1 MSLLIYPDGT
11 NSMGGYGTNIPKGRS
26 LICPNKKP
34 ISNMLII
41 GVVAAIG
48 LFLVVRK

>member
-11 NSMGGYGTNIPKGRS
+11 NSCGGIGTKCPKGRS
-26 LICPNKKP
+26 LIFPNKKP

>member
-11 NSMGGYGTNIPKGRS
+11 NSMGGYGTNV
-26 LICPNKKP
+26 PNKKP
-34 ISNMLII
+34 ISNILII